1 MVDGVTEENMN
12 ECLTNLM
19 EVRNAQLRFQALH
32 GLVTSHK
39 FELEIVEKM
48 FKSILCTFDK
58 EDRNISIEN
67 KIWRSKVTKIFKTLE
82 LYKELI
88 NKDIQEDVIE
98 SSGSLKET
106 LCLELM
112 TDIEDIEELLQI
124 VKIVDD
130 ESTRKENISM
140 HFSEFLGCFEIDGD
154 ISNDL
159 NVSLRLKKN
168 ISPSLSRLL
177 YRALSAVISAEKE
190 LALDLFQNCCLNIED
205 MTRYTFNILNICGSI
220 RSLLGS

>member
-1 MVDGVTEENMN
+1 M
-12 ECLTNLM
+12 
-19 EVRNAQLRFQALH
+19 
-32 GLVTSHK
+32 
-39 FELEIVEKM
+39 
-48 FKSILCTFDK
+48 
-58 EDRNISIEN
+58 
-67 KIWRSKVTKIFKTLE
+67 TKIFKTLE

-154 ISNDL
+154 ISNDI

-205 MTRYTFNILNICGSI
+205 MTRYTFGILNIFW
-220 RSLLGS
+220 LPQEL